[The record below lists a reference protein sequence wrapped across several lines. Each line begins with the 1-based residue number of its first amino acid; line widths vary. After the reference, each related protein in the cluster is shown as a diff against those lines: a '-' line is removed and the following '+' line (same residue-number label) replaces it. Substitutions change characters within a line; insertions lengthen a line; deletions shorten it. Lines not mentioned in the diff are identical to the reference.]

1 MTMLTKYWASELYD
15 PEAHKLRMPVPG
27 DEVYLAADVEE
38 VLDKGKLWSFLRTVL
53 SQGGDIQLDYN
64 AGKYHSYEEY
74 SARLDGAARERADQF
89 LARLEGE

>member
-38 VLDKGKLWSFLRTVL
+38 VFVPLLQRVVGLAHIEERWRAEAQRLLERLR
-53 SQGGDIQLDYN
+53 
-64 AGKYHSYEEY
+64 
-74 SARLDGAARERADQF
+74 
-89 LARLEGE
+89 